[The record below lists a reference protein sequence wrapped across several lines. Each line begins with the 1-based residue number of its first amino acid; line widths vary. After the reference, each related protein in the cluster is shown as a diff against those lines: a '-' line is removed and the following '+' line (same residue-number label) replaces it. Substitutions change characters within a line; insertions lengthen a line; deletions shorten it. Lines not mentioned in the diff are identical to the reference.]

1 MITAFTADVLIVQD
15 GVLAKDSKLV
25 SVFLDLKSMISTIE
39 SDSTTDI
46 LDIICLAQGCLV
58 LEGLPGN
65 VLVSLAESMHTRE
78 PYSLRVHS
86 CFDNIWI
93 PCLLFVELA
102 DLAVEQLVLH
112 HSHRGNLQGTILVH
126 HALNGEIGWPH
137 IAIVRIE
144 LCLVFYAAVSSFLKA
159 FLSE

>member
-15 GVLAKDSKLV
+15 GVLAKDSKFV
-25 SVFLDLKSMISTIE
+25 CVFLDLKSMISTIE

-102 DLAVEQLVLH
+102 DLAVE
-112 HSHRGNLQGTILVH
+112 
-126 HALNGEIGWPH
+126 
-137 IAIVRIE
+137 
-144 LCLVFYAAVSSFLKA
+144 
-159 FLSE
+159 